1 MPKWA
6 ILWSRARLYEAQ
18 SSRLGHLFSVASFT
32 MRAWCPRFASFLWTL
47 TWAEEDSGRVPHPT
61 FLWLGGRGYFRTF
74 SGPYRPHI
82 RSRFFPHIRKG
93 RECVGHPR
101 GSIIGQGVGS
111 RDQALCPRCASCLW
125 TLTWAEEDSGRA
137 AENFQFTISG
147 CPLRFDLHHP
157 FSRKA

>member
-1 MPKWA
+1 MV
-6 ILWSRARLYEAQ
+6 WSKFPERCR
-18 SSRLGHLFSVASFT
+18 
-32 MRAWCPRFASFLWTL
+32 
-47 TWAEEDSGRVPHPT
+47 GRVEQTRQQTLSCRMPHPT
-61 FLWLGGRGYFRTF
+61 FRWLGGRGYFRAF

-101 GSIIGQGVGS
+101 GRIIGQGVGS
-111 RDQALCPRCASCLW
+111 RDQTLCLCPRFASFLW

-147 CPLRFDLHHP
+147 CPLRFDLHHSVLP
-157 FSRKA
+157 EGIMPKLLHFQFTGLHEIGLPAITTER